1 MLDYKDYI
9 YAIYQYKSFSKAAK
23 MLHVSQ
29 PWLSTAVKK
38 TEMELQLNLFDR
50 STSPVSLTEA
60 GRYYIEQIKKINA
73 IEEDRVLPD
82 RRSSRPQGHIRLL
95 SQAGRDREQPQRHRF
110 HHGQEELERLMR
122 ALGANSLKF
131 IQISA
136 YQIPALRV

>member
-38 TEMELQLNLFDR
+38 TEMELQLSLFDR

-73 IEEDRVLPD
+73 IEEEMRRAFEQMHERSGIPLRIRRMKS
-82 RRSSRPQGHIRLL
+82 RRS
-95 SQAGRDREQPQRHRF
+95 
-110 HHGQEELERLMR
+110 
-122 ALGANSLKF
+122 
-131 IQISA
+131 ISA
-136 YQIPALRV
+136 ASARPLMLKDRISI